1 MSFYRIFGDI
11 MEIRRVQ
18 ITGGS
23 SYIITL
29 PKEWIKTSGIKKND
43 QLGII
48 IQSDGSLLLT
58 PKMIQEQMQRIK
70 EFDVSSVPKPTYL
83 LQLLI
88 GAYIAGYNTIKIVSP
103 SRMPIAVRNVI
114 RSFTQLAIGPEV
126 VEETDSSVILK
137 DLLNPMEM
145 PLDRTIKRMHIIVK
159 GMYEDTMRAIQTKDE
174 NLAEDALSRDN
185 DVNRLNWLVA
195 RQYNTI
201 LQNVSLAKK
210 MNITI
215 SMASTCFLI
224 SRIIERIGDHVVRIA
239 QNVPKLVD
247 SNLNKQTINNILSAS
262 NLSLDIFNKS
272 MGSFFKKDIKASN
285 ETIESVEK
293 LELLCEEINAIALK
307 QKGIL
312 AIYVGYMVE
321 SIRRIGE
328 YAEDISENVI
338 NYLVG
343 EEK

>member
-1 MSFYRIFGDI
+1 M
-11 MEIRRVQ
+11 Q

-23 SYIITL
+23 SYVITL

-43 QLGII
+43 PLGIN

-88 GAYIAGYNTIKIVSP
+88 GAYIAGYSTIKIVSP
-103 SRMPIAVRNVI
+103 SRMPIAARNVI
-114 RSFTQLAIGPEV
+114 RSFTQLAIGSEV
-126 VEETDSSVILK
+126 VEETDNSVTLK

-159 GMYEDTMRAIQTKDE
+159 GMHEDTMRALQTRDK

-247 SNLNKQTINNILSAS
+247 SILNKQTINNILSAS

-293 LELLCEEINAIALK
+293 LELLCEEINAVALK

-312 AIYVGYMVE
+312 AIYVGYVVE